1 MKYVKTIWILLVSL
15 LLTNCVN
22 RSDTA
27 SLRTTMCLEF
37 IEDNPYLIAMCAVGT
52 ASVAEGSW
60 IEKPPGLKPDYVVE
74 GSKRMNI
81 FEKNAYYMKWLPD
94 ERFQ

>member
-1 MKYVKTIWILLVSL
+1 MVKIQSAALLSCFNQVGVMSL
-15 LLTNCVN
+15 CI
-22 RSDTA
+22 
-27 SLRTTMCLEF
+27 TTMCLEF

-81 FEKNAYYMKWLPD
+81 FERNAYIEKYYPNN
-94 ERFQ
+94 